1 VIEVASLFVYPVKG
15 LGGVARDRVELDQ
28 HGPRYDREWMLVD
41 PEGVFV
47 TRREQTRLAL
57 IRTELD
63 DAAGVLRLRAGSAPA
78 LEVPLE
84 AGDRA
89 TREVRCWLDTQ
100 SALDEG
106 DAAASWLSEQLDR
119 PLRLVRVAPDHAR
132 PVAAAFSAAPATTRF
147 TDGFPLLI
155 ASQASLDLLNS
166 KLDESLPMQRF
177 RPNLVLSGV
186 SAHAEDG
193 WKQIRIGGS
202 EGLRLTFGKCCSR
215 CQVTTIDPATAE
227 MAPAGEPLR
236 TLATYRTMDILNP
249 DGNTERGVFFGA
261 NYLHEGSGVVEVGAS
276 VEVLD

>member
-1 VIEVASLFVYPVKG
+1 MIEVASLFVYPVKG
-15 LGGVARDRVELDQ
+15 LRGVARDRVEFDR

-47 TRREQTRLAL
+47 TQREDTRLAL
-57 IRTELD
+57 IGTELD
-63 DAAGVLRLRAGSAPA
+63 EPAGVLRLRVRSSPV

-100 SALDEG
+100 AALDEG
-106 DAAASWLSEQLDR
+106 DAAASWFSEQLAR
-119 PLRLVRVAPDHAR
+119 PLRLVRVAPAHAR
-132 PVAAAFSAAPATTRF
+132 PVPAPFSAAPATTRF
-147 TDGFPLLI
+147 TDGFPLLV

-177 RPNLVLSGV
+177 RPNLVLRGAR
-186 SAHAEDG
+186 AHAEDG
-193 WKQIRIGGS
+193 WKQIRIGGPD
-202 EGLRLTFGKCCSR
+202 GVRLTFGKCCSR

-227 MAPAGEPLR
+227 IAAAGEPLR
-236 TLATYRTMDILNP
+236 TLATYRTMEIRNP

-261 NYLHEGSGVVEVGAS
+261 NYLHEGSGVVELGAP